1 MLGALLS
8 TLWDIAF
15 DIARARARARATPMN
30 DFNTGMTKPRDD
42 YNNQSEQIKK
52 ALEQVKMDND
62 QNHLLFEKIS
72 EKVNECLNKVK
83 AEKNQNQYFFK
94 KLSEQVNECHSDIK
108 VFQNEIQGLKK
119 TVIIL
124 AVIILALAVI
134 YLIGV
139 VVWFN
144 T

>member
-1 MLGALLS
+1 MLGAVLS

-15 DIARARARARATPMN
+15 DIARARARATPMN

-108 VFQNEIQGLKK
+108 IVQHETQGLKK
-119 TVIIL
+119 
-124 AVIILALAVI
+124 AVGVLALAVI
-134 YLIGV
+134 SLIGV
-139 VVWFN
+139 VVWLN